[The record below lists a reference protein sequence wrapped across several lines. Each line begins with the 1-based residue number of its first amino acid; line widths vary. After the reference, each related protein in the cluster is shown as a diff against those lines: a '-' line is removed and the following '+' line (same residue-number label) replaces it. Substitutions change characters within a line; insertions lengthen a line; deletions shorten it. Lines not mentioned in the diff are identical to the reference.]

1 VSDDTDSNAE
11 DAEDVRKGAPRKTS
25 ATPAVR
31 WLGVNQVLVQFD
43 VARASR
49 AWNSRA
55 GRPCHF
61 LKLNQHRE
69 SGALDRRLK
78 SQARS
83 FAMFYRFVS
92 SRRWSRNIFKPI
104 SLLVAA
110 SLLVSLANQSRAQAY
125 EKEFTVNAK
134 TLLTIKNRT
143 GRVTVITSDSEK
155 DKATLQAS
163 SSGAPVERSDVSVSG
178 SEIAVRER
186 TAQNRIDLT
195 VHIPK
200 RARVKIESESG
211 MVDVIGDF
219 EVAEV
224 FTNTGTI
231 HADVPLDAVKF
242 KFIWESSRPRFLSDV
257 ELPRI
262 KEGRAGS
269 FSISGVLGPNTK
281 KSKHK
286 KQPAESENTD
296 NENQTVKDEQIE
308 KTVETNSDPTAQTAK
323 KPGTPELVQLNF
335 TTQRGIILLNVD
347 PSMAPNDLHERP
359 LTEAAR
365 AIVRSGNLPLIEA
378 IRKVS
383 PHLFGDYA
391 KTLPPPQREPSLV
404 NLRPPGELA
413 TRVTPLLMR
422 VNASVTDHHGRAIAG
437 MQLADFAVYEDGAER
452 KVVNVT
458 PTTEPFNLVLLLDV
472 SGSVEERI
480 DFIRKAAR
488 DFLNTASPQDRISII
503 SFREDIQIIS
513 GFSTDRSMLSKKL
526 DDIDAGGAT
535 ALYDALGYILSD
547 TLKPLR
553 GERTAIVI
561 LSDGD
566 DNKSFVPFPA
576 IIEAT
581 SESGAL
587 IYPLYVPS
595 GLIPE
600 SSVPQP
606 SITVDPLRTRYL
618 TITTRA
624 AEEGQKLAT
633 ASGGVFYSIKR
644 LEDLQ
649 KAYDDVVAQ
658 LRTAYTITYASN
670 ADGTGHRRIRVRAN
684 REGAS
689 VRLSPVVSAPN

>member
-1 VSDDTDSNAE
+1 
-11 DAEDVRKGAPRKTS
+11 
-25 ATPAVR
+25 
-31 WLGVNQVLVQFD
+31 
-43 VARASR
+43 
-49 AWNSRA
+49 
-55 GRPCHF
+55 
-61 LKLNQHRE
+61 
-69 SGALDRRLK
+69 
-78 SQARS
+78 
-83 FAMFYRFVS
+83 MFYGFVS
-92 SRRWSRNIFKPI
+92 SRRLSRHIFRPV
-104 SLLVAA
+104 SSLVAA
-110 SLLVSLANQSRAQAY
+110 SLLVSFAPNQSRAQAY
-125 EKEFTVNAK
+125 EKEFTVSTK

-155 DKATLQAS
+155 DKATVQAS
-163 SSGAPVERSDVSVSG
+163 SSGAPVEPRDVSVSG

-219 EVAEV
+219 DVADV

-269 FSISGVLGPNTK
+269 FSIAGALGPNTK

-286 KQPAESENTD
+286 KQPAESGNTD
-296 NENQTVKDEQIE
+296 NENQTVKDERIE
-308 KTVETNSDPTAQTAK
+308 KAVETTPDDAAETTK
-323 KPGTPELVQLNF
+323 KSRTPELVQLNF

-347 PSMAPNDLHERP
+347 PSMAPNDLRERP

-365 AIVRSGNLPLIEA
+365 AIVRSGNLPLIDA

-404 NLRPPGELA
+404 SLRPPGELA

-422 VNASVTDHHGRAIAG
+422 VNASVTDYHGRAIAG
-437 MQLADFAVYEDGAER
+437 MQLSDFAVYEDGAER
-452 KVVNVT
+452 KIVNVT

-503 SFREDIQIIS
+503 SFRDDIQVIS

-553 GERTAIVI
+553 GDRTAIVI

-689 VRLSPVVSAPN
+689 VRLSPAVSAPN